1 MITISNLSVSYSKKK
16 VLSDIELS
24 IPLNSISGIVGLNG
38 AGKTTLFNTI
48 YGIKKKDSG
57 TILFNEAII
66 SKKLIGYLETENFFY
81 SNITGIEYLRLFLNN
96 KLEIEKWNN
105 LFELP
110 LNELIDNYSTGMK
123 KKLALLS
130 IIFQKK
136 PILILDEPFNG
147 LDLQASRTLSSIIKE
162 VSKTRTVIISSHIL
176 DTLLNLCDT
185 ISYLKNGKI
194 EFTKKENEFSSIEKE
209 IFIALDEKNDALIKK
224 LIND

>member
-1 MITISNLSVSYSKKK
+1 MITIRNLSVSYSKKK
-16 VLSDIELS
+16 VLSNIKLN
-24 IPLNSISGIVGLNG
+24 IPLNSIYGIVGLNG

-48 YGIKKKDSG
+48 YGIKKKDTG
-57 TILFNEAII
+57 TILFNETII
-66 SKKLIGYLETENFFY
+66 SKKSIGYLETENFFY

-96 KLEIEKWNN
+96 RVKIEKWNN

-123 KKLALLS
+123 KKIALLS
-130 IIFQKK
+130 IIFQNK

-162 VSKTRTVIISSHIL
+162 ISKTRTVIISSHIL

-194 EFTKKENEFSSIEKE
+194 EFTKNENEFSSIEKE
-209 IFIALDEKNDALIKK
+209 IFIALDEKNNALIKK

>member
-16 VLSDIELS
+16 VLSDVKLS
-24 IPLNSISGIVGLNG
+24 IPLNSIYGIVGLNG

-57 TILFNEAII
+57 TILFNEEII

-81 SNITGIEYLRLFLNN
+81 SNITGIEYLRLFFNN
-96 KLEIEKWNN
+96 KLEIKKWNN

-110 LNELIDNYSTGMK
+110 LDELIDNYSSGMK
-123 KKLALLS
+123 KKIALLS

-147 LDLQASRTLSSIIKE
+147 LDLQASRTLSTIIKE
-162 VSKTRTVIISSHIL
+162 VSKTSTVIISSHIL
-176 DTLLNLCDT
+176 DTLLNLCDI

-209 IFIALDEKNDALIKK
+209 IFIALDEKNNAIIKK